1 MATQPP
7 GTLVADGEDVE
18 PPAEAY
24 DNPPQEGA
32 EENENEDHW
41 ISVLQA
47 PTPQS
52 EIHQKGVW
60 ANRQPVMNPDGTA
73 KTLAYVTA
81 RFVQDRLD
89 EAVGPAN
96 WQVVFESVP
105 NSTAVRAGIGLNVGD
120 GEDWI
125 WKWDVGVP
133 SSIEADKGAHSDA
146 FKRAGVQ
153 WGIARDLY
161 DERDDKDFHYDVP
174 QAQQAQAAPMQPYPP
189 NMDAPPAV
197 LPRGAGQTIQQQVQG
212 PPMQGQPQQ
221 QYAQQPYVENG
232 QAPAWACP
240 IHNDVKVVPGGISK
254 RTGRQYNA
262 FYACPVPGCDQKGP
276 SA

>member
-1 MATQPP
+1 MASAPP
-7 GTLVADGEDVE
+7 TDTDTPDIE
-18 PPAEAY
+18 PPEEAY
-24 DNPPQEGA
+24 TEEEG
-32 EENENEDHW
+32 ETEDHW
-41 ISVLQA
+41 IAKLQA
-47 PTPQS
+47 GTPP
-52 EIHQKGVW
+52 EEVHQKGVW
-60 ANRQPVMNPDGTA
+60 ANRQPVMNADGTP

-133 SSIEADKGAHSDA
+133 SSIEPDKGAHSDA
-146 FKRAGVQ
+146 FKRAAVQ

-161 DERDDKDFHYDVP
+161 DERDDKELQYNLP
-174 QAQQAQAAPMQPYPP
+174 QAQPAQGMQPYPP

-197 LPRGAGQTIQQQVQG
+197 LPRGAGMPIQQQVQ
-212 PPMQGQPQQ
+212 QGQPMGQPQ
-221 QYAQQPYVENG
+221 QYAQQPQYVENG
-232 QAPAWACP
+232 QVPQWQCP
-240 IHNDVKVVPGGISK
+240 IHNDVKVVPGGVSK
-254 RTGRQYNA
+254 RTGRQYAA